1 MRNSIALLVLA
12 LGCSAPGVETTVEA
26 TELMVTVSAD
36 HSSVSAGQDLQITVT
51 ATNNASSPRALQFS
65 SACLTDFEFLNS
77 SGQVVG
83 RSQQLCLQVLTQK
96 TLMPGESLSSS
107 HTWTRGPTGFPQL
120 TPGTYQLRGVLLT
133 SPSAIQSTSI
143 PIVIP

>member
-1 MRNSIALLVLA
+1 
-12 LGCSAPGVETTVEA
+12 VETNVEA
-26 TELMVTVSAD
+26 TELVVTVSAD
-36 HSSVSAGQDLQITVT
+36 RSSVSAGQNLQITVT
-51 ATNNASSPRALQFS
+51 ATNNSSSSRALQFS

-83 RSQQLCLQVLTQK
+83 RSQQICLQVLTQK

-107 HTWTRGPTGFPQL
+107 HIWTRGPTGFPQL
-120 TPGTYQLRGVLLT
+120 SPGTYQLRGVLLT
-133 SPSAIQSTSI
+133 SQTTIQSPSI